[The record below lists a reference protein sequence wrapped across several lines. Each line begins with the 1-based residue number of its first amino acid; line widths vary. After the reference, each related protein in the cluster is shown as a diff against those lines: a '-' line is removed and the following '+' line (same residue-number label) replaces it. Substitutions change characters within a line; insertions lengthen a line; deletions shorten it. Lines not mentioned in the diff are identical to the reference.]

1 MKFDIWDVHVHPRY
15 APPPHKPKDIVKE
28 VLEEMERCDVA
39 KVVLSPANWSDN
51 LTNEDYHGANTE
63 ISKSIKKHREKFFG
77 FCRISPKFPGAIE
90 ELERSITSLGM
101 QGVKLHP
108 AMDNFYPNSPEYF
121 QIYEKIVKLE
131 VPVLFHTNPPH
142 GEWKRSSPVRILK
155 VAQSFLQMKIIL
167 AHILSAPKE
176 IRLSPKKAS
185 QYTKETISKA
195 KDLSNVY
202 LDTSQLKEKEKLEFA
217 VEKLGANRILFGSDY
232 KWGKMDETIEVIL
245 ESNLSEH
252 EKKSIFQE
260 NLQTLMTL

>member
-1 MKFDIWDVHVHPRY
+1 MKFEVWDVHVHPRY

-28 VLEEMERCDVA
+28 VLEEMERCGVA
-39 KVVLSPANWSDN
+39 KVVLSPANWGNN
-51 LTNEDYHGANTE
+51 LTNEDYRGANTE
-63 ISKSIKKHREKFFG
+63 ISKSIKKRNEKFFG
-77 FCRISPKFPGAIE
+77 FCRITPKYPSAIE
-90 ELERSITSLGM
+90 ELERSITVLGM

-108 AMDNFYPNSPEYF
+108 AMDNFYPDSPDHF
-121 QIYEKIVKLE
+121 QIYEKIVKLK

-142 GEWKRSSPVRILK
+142 GEWVRSNPTRMLT
-155 VAQSFLQMKIIL
+155 VAQLFPQVKIIL
-167 AHILSAPKE
+167 AHILGAPKE
-176 IRLSPKKAS
+176 IKLSPKKAW

-217 VEKLGANRILFGSDY
+217 VEKLGVNRILFGSDY

-245 ESNLSEH
+245 KSNLSEH

-260 NLQTLMTL
+260 NLETLMTL